1 MYTKTNGVRNFL
13 KKKKRIKMTK
23 ERRNPIKEFYYSF
36 KLVSSMKKAI
46 LELTNPS
53 SRSLEDYEAEQEKN
67 HRINHFGE

>member
-1 MYTKTNGVRNFL
+1 
-13 KKKKRIKMTK
+13 MTK